1 MKNFLREQRQGQY
14 EKQKQYTHDNE
25 QLKIENRKM
34 KNTLKQKD
42 KQSKDEINQLKN
54 KLRRL
59 ERDAKSDGFNF

>member
-1 MKNFLREQRQGQY
+1 MKKFLREQRQSQY

-42 KQSKDEINQLKN
+42 KQSKDEINQLKT

-59 ERDAKSDGFNF
+59 ERDAKSHGFNF